1 MKLNASKCSVMQ
13 ISFCKQ
19 PVQQAALFIDDTQ
32 LCNVESPKILGL
44 IVQSDLKWN
53 KHVTDLLKRSN
64 KKLYI
69 LRRLKSFKLPIVDLI
84 TIFRGY
90 IRPIVE
96 YCAPV
101 FNGALTKQHIYA
113 LESIQKRACRII
125 LGSSY
130 TSYNVALETCNLV
143 TLEERRKQ
151 LCLTFAHNLEEN
163 PFSLNWLVKK
173 QESRYCLRRTTKYTQ
188 YKCKTNRFRKSA
200 IPYLIDLLNN
210 E

>member
-1 MKLNASKCSVMQ
+1 MVESRSICKASKLQDEPRKLQEWSNRNDMKLNASKCSVMQ

-19 PVQQAALFIDDTQ
+19 PVQQTALFIDDTQ
-32 LCNVESPKILGL
+32 LCNVEFPKILGL

-113 LESIQKRACRII
+113 LESIQK
-125 LGSSY
+125 
-130 TSYNVALETCNLV
+130 
-143 TLEERRKQ
+143 
-151 LCLTFAHNLEEN
+151 
-163 PFSLNWLVKK
+163 KK
-173 QESRYCLRRTTKYTQ
+173 KM
-188 YKCKTNRFRKSA
+188 
-200 IPYLIDLLNN
+200 
-210 E
+210 